1 MLFCLLDH
9 LIINSKG
16 FIYIQDF
23 AFYSKSN
30 FDICSVTDS
39 MKQKFLIFLANITYE
54 IGTNCFLVLLGNNWS
69 YQFLSCFGVC

>member
-1 MLFCLLDH
+1 MEIFIRKCCFAYKIT

-54 IGTNCFLVLLGNNWS
+54 IGTNCFLVLLGNN
-69 YQFLSCFGVC
+69 